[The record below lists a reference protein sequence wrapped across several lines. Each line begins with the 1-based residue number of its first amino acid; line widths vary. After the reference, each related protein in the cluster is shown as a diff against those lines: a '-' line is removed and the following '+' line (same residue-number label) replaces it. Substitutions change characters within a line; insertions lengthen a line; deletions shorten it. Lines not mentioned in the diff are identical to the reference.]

1 MNFEKAGNLRASTDW
16 ANLLHKHPPKTLF
29 FTILFMSTLL
39 LIFLNFYLETDDIT
53 FNHRILASSI
63 IILSL
68 IPTLIWCLTTN
79 VPLTIF
85 PFFCLIHSLH
95 YAFPIYML
103 PKISVHFTRERFD
116 NSQWDEVL
124 VLILFGMICL
134 LVGYYIPLL
143 SSNFK
148 NKFPR
153 VKIIWND
160 ERRLE
165 KFFIYCGILGI
176 LAVLFVHVEGML
188 TIPLSFRMI
197 FNLMTDLTVFGII
210 FLFVLFLFRKNTT
223 LGFFCLF
230 LFFIFRV
237 TFGLANHSV
246 GETLRLVLPLTV
258 AYACIR
264 RRIPLLI
271 LGSSLLF
278 FLFLRPFKGAHI
290 EEVMTGN
297 IIVDLINFLE
307 GAVDMFVSGQQS
319 AFESLRFSWYRLSYS
334 GLFIHVMEWFP
345 SSIPFWG
352 GESYYP
358 VFTKMIPRF
367 LYPEKPMDEIVKDF
381 GHMINLLNY
390 HDFKTSVSLPS
401 MVEFYLNFGKQ
412 GVYFG
417 MFFFGIFIRFW
428 DTLMVHREMGLGN
441 IVIYLF
447 LGMKFLNIEQHISA
461 SVGSFFPYVYLS
473 LFICLLVKLISRVDA
488 VSQKS

>member
-1 MNFEKAGNLRASTDW
+1 
-16 ANLLHKHPPKTLF
+16 
-29 FTILFMSTLL
+29 MSTLL

-223 LGFFCLF
+223 LGLF
-230 LFFIFRV
+230 LLVSIFH
-237 TFGLANHSV
+237 FSG
-246 GETLRLVLPLTV
+246 
-258 AYACIR
+258 
-264 RRIPLLI
+264 
-271 LGSSLLF
+271 
-278 FLFLRPFKGAHI
+278 HI
-290 EEVMTGN
+290 WP
-297 IIVDLINFLE
+297 
-307 GAVDMFVSGQQS
+307 S
-319 AFESLRFSWYRLSYS
+319 ES
-334 GLFIHVMEWFP
+334 
-345 SSIPFWG
+345 
-352 GESYYP
+352 
-358 VFTKMIPRF
+358 
-367 LYPEKPMDEIVKDF
+367 
-381 GHMINLLNY
+381 
-390 HDFKTSVSLPS
+390 
-401 MVEFYLNFGKQ
+401 
-412 GVYFG
+412 
-417 MFFFGIFIRFW
+417 
-428 DTLMVHREMGLGN
+428 
-441 IVIYLF
+441 
-447 LGMKFLNIEQHISA
+447 
-461 SVGSFFPYVYLS
+461 
-473 LFICLLVKLISRVDA
+473 
-488 VSQKS
+488 